1 MSATQKQVF
10 KRKLTGVVVSD
21 KATKTIV
28 VKVDR
33 KTMHPK
39 YHKFVTRSKKFHAH
53 DEAETAQTGDMVTI
67 IESRPR
73 SALKRWELVGVVK

>member
-1 MSATQKQVF
+1 MTETKTT

-28 VKVDR
+28 VKVER
-33 KTMHPK
+33 KTMHSK
-39 YHKFVTRSKKFHAH
+39 YHKFVSNSNKFHAH
-53 DEAETAQTGDMVTI
+53 DEKEEAQIGNTVTI

-73 SALKRWELVGVVK
+73 SALKRWELLSVVK

>member
-1 MSATQKQVF
+1 MTETKTAF

-21 KATKTIV
+21 KSTQTIV

-33 KTMHPK
+33 KKMHPK
-39 YHKFVTRSKKFHAH
+39 YHKFVTQSKKFHAH
-53 DEAETAQTGDMVTI
+53 DEKETASVGDVVTI

-73 SALKRWELVGVVK
+73 SALKRWELLTINK

>member
-1 MSATQKQVF
+1 MSEELKKT

-28 VKVDR
+28 VKVER

-39 YHKFVTRSKKFHAH
+39 YHKFVTNSKKFHAH
-53 DEAETAQTGDMVTI
+53 DESEKAQIGNTVTI

-73 SALKRWELVGVVK
+73 SALKRWELLNIVK

>member
-1 MSATQKQVF
+1 MSETQQQVF

-21 KATKTIV
+21 KSTKTIV

-33 KTMHPK
+33 KTMHSK

-53 DEAETAQTGDMVTI
+53 DEAEAAQVGDMVTI

>member
-1 MSATQKQVF
+1 MSATQQQVF

-21 KATKTIV
+21 KSTKTIV

-33 KTMHPK
+33 KTMHSK

-53 DEAETAQTGDMVTI
+53 DEAETAQVGDMVTI